1 MKKANDKKFIKDLLI
16 AIFCLIGIII
26 IPSIL
31 VAILNRYIK
40 NEMLCLVIADLMF
53 IALLVFIFYKD
64 LKVEFKT
71 YFSDFKNMFKNSFK
85 IYILGYM
92 GMLFF
97 NVLIAIVLK
106 DISSNESQV
115 RELLYNNTVLT
126 LFSIAIIAPL
136 SEELV
141 FRKSLAPLLKNK
153 WIYVVIS
160 GLLFGGA
167 HLLTNIL
174 NDAFSLKDLMYILP
188 YGCLGASFALMDY
201 NSKSTFSSIVIHSMH
216 NTITGILLL
225 ITYFGGK

>member
-1 MKKANDKKFIKDLLI
+1 
-16 AIFCLIGIII
+16 
-26 IPSIL
+26 
-31 VAILNRYIK
+31 
-40 NEMLCLVIADLMF
+40 MLCLVIADLMF

-71 YFSDFKNMFKNSFK
+71 YFSDFKNKFKNSFK

-141 FRKSLAPLLKNK
+141 FRKSLAPLFKNK

-167 HLLTNIL
+167 HLLTNLL